1 MGKRAQKRRKKTEEV
16 KKERKVVL
24 KKIAED
30 KDLFTSFHKRVDF
43 WVYSFCL
50 IAFISYFFIQAYLAP
65 KGDRAIIATSKGD
78 IEVELYPESAP
89 KTVENFIGLA
99 NEGFFEEMI
108 WHRVIDGF
116 MIQSGDPTGEGNGGN
131 SIYGD
136 YFEDEINPSG
146 FGMTDEAIEQLQEK
160 GYNYD
165 FNLESHPVEA
175 GSLAMANSG
184 PNTNL
189 SQFFIVTEKDQ
200 PHLSGQHTVFGKV
213 ISGLD
218 IAQAISKVE
227 VNEEDKP
234 LEPVYIN
241 NVTIK

>member
-1 MGKRAQKRRKKTEEV
+1 MGKRAQQKRLKLEELEKDRKASFKSRMETRDPFSSIH
-16 KKERKVVL
+16 KK
-24 KKIAED
+24 
-30 KDLFTSFHKRVDF
+30 FDF
-43 WVYSFCL
+43 WLYSFCL
-50 IAFISYFFIQAYLAP
+50 IAFVGYFIIQAYLAP
-65 KGDRAIIATSKGD
+65 KGDRAIITTSMGD

-99 NEGFFEEMI
+99 NQGFFEGMI

-116 MIQSGDPTGEGNGGN
+116 MIQSGDPTGEGSGGN
-131 SIYGD
+131 SIFGD
-136 YFEDEINPSG
+136 YFEDEINPESL
-146 FGMTDEAIEQLQEK
+146 GMTEEVIAKLTEE
-160 GYNYD
+160 GYVFNY
-165 FNLESHPVEA
+165 NLLSHRVEV

-218 IAQAISKVE
+218 IAQKISKVE
-227 VNEEDKP
+227 VDDKDKP
-234 LEPVYIN
+234 LKEVTIDK
-241 NVTIK
+241 VTIK